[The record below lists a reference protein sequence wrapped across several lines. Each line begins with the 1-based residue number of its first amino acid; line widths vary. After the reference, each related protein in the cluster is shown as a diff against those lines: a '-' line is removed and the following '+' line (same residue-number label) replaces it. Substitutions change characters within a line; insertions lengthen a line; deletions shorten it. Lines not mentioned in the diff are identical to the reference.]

1 MSSMT
6 RAEAQA
12 MVEEVLAYERGELI
26 ETVAPKSVEPIIARA
41 AGGEL
46 DPKDLKKLAK
56 EFIVALRQHIES
68 TWNEEL
74 LVAPAVTKS
83 KKARFKDEDGEGADA
98 TVHYKAPIEVASDD
112 TFSLGVPQIVDAM
125 PSAKRILGME
135 GLLALRRGLARA
147 LMADRKLAKRLMDQA
162 AQSAIGSLTIV
173 MTDYVRKDALSDMFA
188 ELVGKTVEVDAGGN
202 IPADYMPRSTSSLA
216 SPDFA
221 GVQLT
226 MKRLSVKLAAGNRF
240 VKNPRGE
247 DIPVTVTNVWDVRGE
262 IGFEVDWDAIYDAG
276 GRASADAQ
284 KHGSDWRDVFG

>member
-1 MSSMT
+1 MSNMT
-6 RAEAQA
+6 RAEAQT

-26 ETVAPKSVEPIIARA
+26 EAVAPKSVEPIIARA

-56 EFIVALRQHIES
+56 EFIVALRQHIAS
-68 TWNEEL
+68 TWDEEL
-74 LVAPAVTKS
+74 LSDPAVTKS
-83 KKARFKDEDGEGADA
+83 KKARFEDGDGEGADV
-98 TVHYKAPIEVASDD
+98 TVHYKAPTEVSSDD

-147 LMADRKLAKRLMDQA
+147 LMADKKLAQRLMDQA

-173 MTDYVRKDALSDMFA
+173 MTDYVRKDALSDLFS
-188 ELVGKTVEVDAGGN
+188 ELVGETIDVDAGS

-216 SPDFA
+216 WPDFA

-247 DIPVTVTNVWDVRGE
+247 DIPVTVANVWDVRGE

-276 GRASADAQ
+276 GRAGADAR
-284 KHGSDWRDVFG
+284 KHGSAWHDVFG